1 MFPATGSTI
10 THAISGPQRSNAADT
25 AATALNGACTVS
37 SLNAGGTPGEPG
49 MPSVATP
56 LPAPTS
62 NASAC
67 PW

>member
-1 MFPATGSTI
+1 MTQ
-10 THAISGPQRSNAADT
+10 AISPRQRRRRVGDGREIVVGRLDRELARTPA
-25 AATALNGACTVS
+25 
-37 SLNAGGTPGEPG
+37 GTPGEPG

-62 NASAC
+62 SPSAW